1 MIKKVLTSEQL
12 NVLKI
17 EIYGNAVAHGFHDE
31 ELTVEHYLGLVLSEI
46 GEAINADRNPNAPT
60 VTEATLEQ
68 AQLLALADQSIGH
81 VAFVEFFKSNIK
93 GSVIEELADVAIRI
107 LDLAGK
113 LEIKFDD
120 DLEASDLV
128 FDTTFPDRLFAFA
141 MTLDSLDFEFTDE
154 DDFLEC
160 LEEITSIAMHFT
172 NLNLW
177 KVVGLKMI
185 YNNTRPM
192 LNGKKY

>member
-1 MIKKVLTSEQL
+1 MREKVLTSEQL
-12 NVLKI
+12 NALRK
-17 EIYGNAVAHGFHDE
+17 EIYSNAVAHGFHDE
-31 ELTVEHYLGLVLSEI
+31 KLTVEHFLGLVLSEI

-68 AQLLALADQSIGH
+68 AQLLADQSIGH

-107 LDLAGK
+107 LDLAGM
-113 LEIKFDD
+113 LGITFQD
-120 DLEASDLV
+120 DLEVDDLV
-128 FDTTFPDRLFAFA
+128 FNTTFPDRLFDFA
-141 MTLDSLDFEFTDE
+141 LSLDSLDLEFTDE

-160 LEEITSIAMHFT
+160 LEEITSIAMRFT

>member
-12 NVLKI
+12 NALEI

-31 ELTVEHYLGLVLSEI
+31 KLTVEHFLGLVLSEI

-68 AQLLALADQSIGH
+68 AQLLADQSIGH

-113 LEIKFDD
+113 LEMKFDD
-120 DLEASDLV
+120 DLEVCDDLPN
-128 FDTTFPDRLFAFA
+128 DTFPDQLFGFA
-141 MTLDSLDFEFTDE
+141 MFLDILDFEFTDE
-154 DDFLEC
+154 DNFLEC

-185 YNNTRPM
+185 YNKTRPM

>member
-12 NVLKI
+12 NALKK
-17 EIYGNAVAHGFHDE
+17 EIYSNAVAHGFHDE
-31 ELTVEHYLGLVLSEI
+31 KLTVEHYLGLVLSEI

-68 AQLLALADQSIGH
+68 AQLLAGQSIGH

-120 DLEASDLV
+120 DLEANDLV
-128 FDTTFPDRLFAFA
+128 FDTTFPDRLFGFA
-141 MTLDSLDFEFTDE
+141 MTLDNLDYEFTDE

-185 YNNTRPM
+185 YNKTRPV

>member
-1 MIKKVLTSEQL
+1 MREKVLTSEQL
-12 NVLKI
+12 NALKK
-17 EIYGNAVAHGFHDE
+17 EIYSNAVAHGFHDE
-31 ELTVEHYLGLVLSEI
+31 KLTVEHCLGLVLSEV

-68 AQLLALADQSIGH
+68 AQLLADQSIGR

-107 LDLAGK
+107 LDLAGE
-113 LEIKFDD
+113 LEMKFDD
-120 DLEASDLV
+120 DLEAYDDPSND
-128 FDTTFPDRLFAFA
+128 TFPGQLFGFS
-141 MTLDSLDFEFTDE
+141 MTLRSLDFEFTDE
-154 DDFLEC
+154 VDFLEC

-185 YNNTRPM
+185 YNRTRQM

>member
-12 NVLKI
+12 NVLKK
-17 EIYGNAVAHGFHDE
+17 EIYSNAVAHGFHDE
-31 ELTVEHYLGLVLSEI
+31 KLTVEHYLGLVLSEI

-113 LEIKFDD
+113 LGMKFDD
-120 DLEASDLV
+120 DLEANDLV
-128 FDTTFPDRLFAFA
+128 FDTTFPDRLFGFA
-141 MTLDSLDFEFTDE
+141 MTLDNLDYEFTDE

-185 YNNTRPM
+185 YNKTRPV

>member
-1 MIKKVLTSEQL
+1 MRKKVLTSEQL
-12 NVLKI
+12 NALKK
-17 EIYGNAVAHGFHDE
+17 EIYSNAVAHGFHDE
-31 ELTVEHYLGLVLSEI
+31 KLTVEHYLGLVLSEI

-68 AQLLALADQSIGH
+68 AQLLADQSIGR

-107 LDLAGK
+107 LDLAGM
-113 LEIKFDD
+113 LGITFQD
-120 DLEASDLV
+120 DLEVDDLV
-128 FDTTFPDRLFAFA
+128 FSTTFPDRLFDFA
-141 MTLDSLDFEFTDE
+141 LSLDSLDLEYTDQ
-154 DDFLEC
+154 DDFISC
-160 LEEITSIAMHFT
+160 LEDLSSIALHFT
-172 NLNLW
+172 HIDLW
-177 KVVGLKMI
+177 QVVRLKMI

>member
-1 MIKKVLTSEQL
+1 MREKVLTSEQL
-12 NVLKI
+12 NALKK
-17 EIYGNAVAHGFHDE
+17 EIYSNAVAHGFHDE
-31 ELTVEHYLGLVLSEI
+31 KLTVEHYLGLVLSKI

-68 AQLLALADQSIGH
+68 AQLLADQSIGH
-81 VAFVEFFKSNIK
+81 VAFVEFFKSYIK

-113 LEIKFDD
+113 LEMKFDD
-120 DLEASDLV
+120 DLDANDIV
-128 FDTTFPDRLFAFA
+128 FGTTFPDRLFGFA
-141 MTLDSLDFEFTDE
+141 MTLDRLDFELTDE

-177 KVVGLKMI
+177 KIVGLKMI

>member
-12 NVLKI
+12 NALKK

-31 ELTVEHYLGLVLSEI
+31 KLTVEHFLGLVLSEI

-68 AQLLALADQSIGH
+68 AQLLADQSIGH

-113 LEIKFDD
+113 LEMKFDD
-120 DLEASDLV
+120 DLEANDLV
-128 FDTTFPDRLFAFA
+128 FDTTFPDRLFDFA

-154 DDFLEC
+154 YDFLEC
-160 LEEITSIAMHFT
+160 LEEITSIALHFT
-172 NLNLW
+172 HLDLW
-177 KVVGLKMI
+177 QVVRLKMV
-185 YNNTRPM
+185 YNKTRPT

>member
-12 NVLKI
+12 NALKN

-31 ELTVEHYLGLVLSEI
+31 KLTVEHCLGLVLSEI

-68 AQLLALADQSIGH
+68 AQLLADQSIGH

-113 LEIKFDD
+113 LEMKFDD
-120 DLEASDLV
+120 DLEANDLV
-128 FDTTFPDRLFAFA
+128 FDTTFPERLFDFA
-141 MTLDSLDFEFTDE
+141 MTLDILDFDFTDE

-160 LEEITSIAMHFT
+160 LGEITSIALHFT
-172 NLNLW
+172 HLDLW
-177 KVVGLKMI
+177 QVVRLKMV
-185 YNNTRPM
+185 YNKTRPT

>member
-1 MIKKVLTSEQL
+1 MREKVLTSEQL
-12 NVLKI
+12 NALKI

-31 ELTVEHYLGLVLSEI
+31 KLTVEHFLGLVLSEI

-68 AQLLALADQSIGH
+68 AQLLADQSIGH

-107 LDLAGK
+107 LDLAGM
-113 LEIKFDD
+113 LGITFQD
-120 DLEASDLV
+120 DLEVDDLV
-128 FDTTFPDRLFAFA
+128 FNTTFPDRLFDFA
-141 MTLDSLDFEFTDE
+141 LSLDSLDLEYTDQ
-154 DDFLEC
+154 DDFISC
-160 LEEITSIAMHFT
+160 LEDLSSIALHFT
-172 NLNLW
+172 HLDLW
-177 KVVGLKMI
+177 QVVRLKMV
-185 YNNTRPM
+185 YNKTRPT